1 MVQSLRAMVVIA
13 ALATGVSAADELE
26 VTVADGGLGR
36 LAWAGA
42 DLLKDGRPKV
52 KRVVFERETLDENQL
67 KGCSFDKLDGAN
79 PKVSSDGAARRLTYG
94 YPWGSVSFAYAP
106 GPDRL
111 GITATIAN
119 DSKLPI
125 ADFEIEPL
133 SLSFPAPPAKPKQ
146 GRWIETLPDRL
157 GVVEATFGATRL
169 LLCCETLAPLNFGL
183 AQSGKSESP
192 VVLKGGVMR
201 MEPGAVFYHPL
212 GLPRVEPGKSL
223 AIAFSLRFAPADTGA
238 NDRKLLAD
246 LYEAFRKHHQPR
258 MVWQD
263 RRPIGTI
270 FVGKGKGPENNP
282 RNWFG
287 RKDLDVRTP
296 EGKAELRKLFME
308 FADRCIKSLRN
319 TDAQGMIVWDAEGS
333 ENPHPI
339 TYIGDPRM
347 VKVLAPEAEDIYPE
361 FFKKFLDAGLRAGCC
376 IRPTQVYLDAKKG
389 WSHGTGSHGPER
401 NPLGDD
407 FGAIWPKGLPWWR
420 FYPVVERMC
429 RKIEY
434 ARRNWG
440 CTIFYVDTNGV
451 YRQAGE
457 KHEFG
462 WALLDSHVWRDIIR
476 RHPDVL
482 LIPELGTGAPAQ
494 WAYAAQ
500 YLQPPYSGART
511 PPEVLEL
518 LPGAFSVCQSVNL
531 SPADWDKRQG
541 EFLEGVRGGD
551 SMFFRGWFDDG
562 YNAKIK
568 QLFRRVYQPGA
579 LAPPGAAK

>member
-1 MVQSLRAMVVIA
+1 MPRWLSGMAVIA
-13 ALATGVSAADELE
+13 AWAAGALAAEGLELT
-26 VTVADGGLGR
+26 VTEAGLGR
-36 LAWAGA
+36 LAWGGTNLA
-42 DLLKDGRPKV
+42 KDGRPQV
-52 KRVVFERETLDENQL
+52 KRVVFEHETLDANQQ
-67 KGCSFDKLDGAN
+67 KAYAFDKLDGAN
-79 PKVSSDGAARRLTYG
+79 PKMSFDAAARRLTYA

-106 GPDRL
+106 GADRL
-111 GITATIAN
+111 GITVTIAN

-133 SLSFPAPPAKPKQ
+133 SLSFPAAPAKPKQ

-157 GVVEATFGATRL
+157 GVVEATFGAARL
-169 LLCCETLAPLNFGL
+169 LLCCETVAPLSFGL
-183 AQSGKSESP
+183 AAGGQSASP
-192 VVLKGGVMR
+192 VVLRGGVMM
-201 MEPGAVFYHPL
+201 MEPGTVFYHYL

-223 AIAFSLRFAPADTGA
+223 AIPLSLRFAPAGPAAADP
-238 NDRKLLAD
+238 KLVAD
-246 LYEAFRKHHQPR
+246 VCEAFRKYHQPR
-258 MVWQD
+258 MAWED
-263 RRPIGTI
+263 RRPIGTL

-282 RNWFG
+282 RNWFDK
-287 RKDLDVRTP
+287 RDLDVRTP

-308 FADRCIKSLRN
+308 FADRCIKALKN
-319 TDAQGMIVWDAEGS
+319 TNAQGMIVWDPEGS

-347 VKVLAPEAEDIYPE
+347 VRVLAPEAEDIYPE
-361 FFKKFLDAGLRAGCC
+361 FFRKFLDAGLRTGCC
-376 IRPTQVYLDAKKG
+376 IRPTQVYLDEKKG

-407 FGAIWPKGLPWWR
+407 FSAVWPKGLPWWR

-434 ARRNWG
+434 ARRHWG

-457 KHEFG
+457 KQEFG
-462 WALLDSHVWRDIIR
+462 WALLDSHVWRDILR

-482 LIPELGTGAPAQ
+482 LIPELGTGAPAA

-511 PPEVLEL
+511 PDEVLEL

-531 SPADWDKRQG
+531 SPADWDKRRG
-541 EFLEGVRGGD
+541 ELLEGIRHGD
-551 SMFFRGWFDDG
+551 SLFFRGWFEDG
-562 YNAKIK
+562 YNAKIRGLYE
-568 QLFRRVYQPGA
+568 QVYRPGA
-579 LAPPGAAK
+579 TAPPSR